1 MEYLYTDSF
10 KLGIELPLTNAKSK
24 KERMQVIGDNLS
36 QTLVDILKLTYHP
49 DFKWKIKEL
58 PENYKVPT
66 DMLPGITHDSL
77 NAQLRRLYMFLEGNQ
92 TAETLTDKRRN
103 ELLIQMLES
112 IEPREAEVLLGI
124 FQKDLGVKGLDYK
137 FVKEAFPDLLP

>member
-1 MEYLYTDSF
+1 MKTLYEVFDEF
-10 KLGIELPLTNAKSK
+10 ENAKSK
-24 KERMQVIGDNLS
+24 KERMQVIGN
-36 QTLVDILKLTYHP
+36 K
-49 DFKWKIKEL
+49 
-58 PENYKVPT
+58 
-66 DMLPGITHDSL
+66 
-77 NAQLRRLYMFLEGNQ
+77 LRRLYMFLEGNQ

>member
-1 MEYLYTDSF
+1 MKTMYEIFDEF
-10 KLGIELPLTNAKSK
+10 ENAKSK
-24 KERMQVIGDNLS
+24 KERMQVIGNNLS

-49 DFKWKIKEL
+49 DFKWKIKEI

-66 DMLPGITHDSL
+66 DVLPGITHDSL
-77 NAQLRRLYMFLEGNQ
+77 NAQLRRIYIFLEGNH
-92 TAETLTDKRRN
+92 TAETLSEKRRN

-124 FQKDLGVKGLDYK
+124 FQKDFFSSIVKMFNL
-137 FVKEAFPDLLP
+137 